1 MTKQS
6 TAHVMDMID
15 ELRNNSSTNEKQDI
29 ILRYTGGVEEEN
41 GNQLFAKT
49 VLNMTYCP
57 YSMYNVTSKQ
67 VKKHPDLCFGDCE
80 PGYGLP
86 SLFQDLRSGRYTG
99 HDAIRIINTYIN
111 KFPYDEELVYLIL
124 DKDLKTRTGAKLIN
138 KAVPGLIKQFNV
150 ALADKF
156 NPDKH
161 EWGDGWYVSRKLD
174 GVRCVAVIDAFG
186 DITFYT
192 RTGKE
197 ITTLGVVY
205 DGIKCLE
212 LTNKVLDGELCLID
226 DDGNEDFQGI
236 MKQIR
241 KKDHTIKNPSFKIFD
256 MIDFNDFQNGTSKS
270 NLEMRLVELALAM
283 EKNECPCLSVLRMS
297 IVKDDEGLEFW
308 AKKADEYGWEGVML
322 RKNTTYKGKRSKD
335 LLKVKTFHDAEY
347 TVDGVEMGPFRYV
360 KDGAECEE
368 EMLSCVYITHRG
380 HRVRVGS
387 GFSIEQRQDFY
398 RNPELIQDMVI
409 LVQYFEETTNQDGGI
424 SLRFPTFKF
433 LHGDSR
439 EV

>member
-6 TAHVMDMID
+6 TAHVMEMIG

-41 GNQLFAKT
+41 GKQLFAKT
-49 VLNMTYCP
+49 VLSMAYCP

-80 PGYGLP
+80 PGYGLA

-111 KFPYDEELVYLIL
+111 KFQYDEELVYLIL
-124 DKDLKTRTGAKLIN
+124 DKDLKTRTGVKLIN
-138 KAVPGLIKQFNV
+138 KAVHGLIKQFNV

-174 GVRCVAVIDAFG
+174 GVRCIAVIDAFG

-226 DDGNEDFQGI
+226 DDGNEDFQGV

-241 KKDHTIKNPSFKIFD
+241 KKDHTIPNP
-256 MIDFNDFQNGTSKS
+256 
-270 NLEMRLVELALAM
+270 
-283 EKNECPCLSVLRMS
+283 
-297 IVKDDEGLEFW
+297 
-308 AKKADEYGWEGVML
+308 
-322 RKNTTYKGKRSKD
+322 
-335 LLKVKTFHDAEY
+335 
-347 TVDGVEMGPFRYV
+347 
-360 KDGAECEE
+360 
-368 EMLSCVYITHRG
+368 
-380 HRVRVGS
+380 
-387 GFSIEQRQDFY
+387 
-398 RNPELIQDMVI
+398 
-409 LVQYFEETTNQDGGI
+409 
-424 SLRFPTFKF
+424 
-433 LHGDSR
+433 
-439 EV
+439 

>member
-6 TAHVMDMID
+6 TAHVMSMID
-15 ELRNNSSTNEKQDI
+15 ELRNNSSTNDKQDI

-49 VLNMTYCP
+49 VLSMAYCP
-57 YSMYNVTSKQ
+57 YSMYNISSKQ

-80 PGYGLP
+80 PGYGLA
-86 SLFQDLRSGRYTG
+86 SLFSDLRSGRYTG

-111 KFPYDEELVYLIL
+111 KFPHDEELVYLIL

-174 GVRCVAVIDAFG
+174 GVRCIAVIDAFG

-205 DGIKCLE
+205 DGIKCLQ

-226 DDGNEDFQGI
+226 DDGNEDFQGV

-256 MIDFNDFQNGTSKS
+256 MIDFNDFQDGYSEKQ
-270 NLEMRLVELALAM
+270 LGERLTELTIAM
-283 EKNECPCLSVLRMS
+283 EKNECPCLSMLGMN
-297 IVKDDEGLEFW
+297 IITDDEQLEYFIDQ
-308 AKKADEYGWEGVML
+308 AKEYGWEGLIL
-322 RKNTTYKGKRSKD
+322 RKNAVYKGKRSKD
-335 LLKVKTFHDAEY
+335 LLKVKAFYDAEY
-347 TVDGVEMGPFRYV
+347 KVEGLEMGPFRYV

-368 EMLSCVYITHRG
+368 EMLSCVYIKHKG
-380 HRVRVGS
+380 FRVRVGS
-387 GFSIEQRQDFY
+387 GFTIEQRQDFY

-409 LVQYFEETTNQDGGI
+409 TVQYFEETKNQEGGT

-433 LHGDSR
+433 LHGDAR